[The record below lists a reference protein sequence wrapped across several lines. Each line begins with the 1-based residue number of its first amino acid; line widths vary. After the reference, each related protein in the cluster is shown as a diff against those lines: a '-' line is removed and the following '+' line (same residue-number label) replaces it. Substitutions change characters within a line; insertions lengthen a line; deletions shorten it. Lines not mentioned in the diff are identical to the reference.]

1 MDARTVGLRLVEL
14 TTAGQDATALDELY
28 ADSVVSVEVMS
39 DPVAEPQRWEGIR
52 AVREKHEWW
61 ENVATVHQVD
71 VEGPFAGNGDDHFVV
86 RLAMDV
92 TLDGQRNQMAE
103 VGLFTVADGKIVKE
117 VYLGLVGTSRQNEE
131 SEGKVS
137 RLLGD
142 GHGCYACICCSK
154 ISLLPSR
161 IAHVRSGPA
170 HPEFRTCE
178 SRLSGG
184 LQSAGLHHG
193 ENRTAL

>member
-71 VEGPFAGNGDDHFVV
+71 VEGPFAGNGEDHFVV
-86 RLAMDV
+86 RFAMDV

-117 VYLGLVGTSRQNEE
+117 VYLGLVGISRQNEE
-131 SEGKVS
+131 S
-137 RLLGD
+137 
-142 GHGCYACICCSK
+142 
-154 ISLLPSR
+154 
-161 IAHVRSGPA
+161 
-170 HPEFRTCE
+170 
-178 SRLSGG
+178 
-184 LQSAGLHHG
+184 
-193 ENRTAL
+193 